1 MHAVSSRINRQGIQT
16 NSFSRIKGKVPYNFF
31 WRFVYFFELHVILS
45 FSSWKVQEN
54 NRFRSNRHS
63 RVEMCPMAPC
73 AICGYPWDRGTAR
86 GMFFSHENF
95 VYLLLSCC
103 YLSHTH
109 IPSHKVNVPILQPSN
124 VSVPLQTKMTIS
136 LPSHTLQL
144 VKSQQFHI
152 HQAVKRV
159 TLFWA
164 EPPVWGIIGS
174 TPPPSQHTP
183 PPYFQMP
190 LPLLFTVIRLQ
201 RKLSQ
206 ISPPQHAASE
216 ILTQNWPR
224 LSREE
229 GEGGRKESI

>member
-1 MHAVSSRINRQGIQT
+1 MQT

-31 WRFVYFFELHVILS
+31 WSFVYFLELRVIFS
-45 FSSWKVQEN
+45 FSSWKVQQN

-73 AICGYPWDRGTAR
+73 AICGYPQDRGTAR
-86 GMFFSHENF
+86 GIFFLFFFSHENF
-95 VYLLLSCC
+95 VYLPLSCC
-103 YLSHTH
+103 DLSLTK
-109 IPSHKVNVPILQPSN
+109 PRN
-124 VSVPLQTKMTIS
+124 VSVPLQTKLTIS

-174 TPPPSQHTP
+174 TPPPNTHPLPTSRYHCLCYSLLYKGCKGNWVKLDP
-183 PPYFQMP
+183 HNMP
-190 LPLLFTVIRLQ
+190 LVKFWHKTDPV
-201 RKLSQ
+201 
-206 ISPPQHAASE
+206 
-216 ILTQNWPR
+216 
-224 LSREE
+224 SR
-229 GEGGRKESI
+229 GRKGRGVGRNPI